1 MRYIIFS
8 LLITFIFSYNP
19 TKAIAYARKHCKNYN
34 PLYNNYKDQ
43 SCDCSNFVSQCLIEG
58 GLDLSKCDYRDN
70 KGAVP
75 NTSNLKSCLTKLG
88 WKSQQGLPK
97 QFKAGYP
104 FFQGN
109 MHARFAT
116 GVNGKTV
123 TFCDHKCTDTCDGT
137 ISDDKLI
144 YYYL

>member
-1 MRYIIFS
+1 M
-8 LLITFIFSYNP
+8 
-19 TKAIAYARKHCKNYN
+19 
-34 PLYNNYKDQ
+34 
-43 SCDCSNFVSQCLIEG
+43 
-58 GLDLSKCDYRDN
+58 DLSKCDKRDI

-75 NTSNLKSCLTKLG
+75 NTANLKACLTKLG
-88 WKSQQGLPK
+88 WKSQEGLPK

-116 GVNGKTV
+116 RVSGKTV
-123 TFCDHKCTDTCDGT
+123 TFCDHKCTDTCDGI
-137 ISDDKLI
+137 ISDDKLDKLI